1 MAKAWL
7 WQSGQTYTLY
17 LDDVRLHDD
26 QLVFKI
32 KGDYNTPARLRSTG
46 QEVDGVDLLEFDEE
60 FCRIRFNDEVM
71 AFKWEEPTLEREN
84 LIAQG
89 VMIGPKIHVTEL
101 F

>member
-1 MAKAWL
+1 MAKTWL
-7 WQSGQTYTLY
+7 WRSGQTYTLY

-26 QLVFKI
+26 QIVFKI
-32 KGDYNTPARLRSTG
+32 KGDKHTPARLRNTG
-46 QEVDGVDLLEFDEE
+46 QEVDGVELLDFDEE
-60 FCRIRFNDEVM
+60 FCQITFNDEVM
-71 AFKWEEPTLEREN
+71 SFRWEEPTQKREN